1 MIGVVGLH
9 IVMIAP
15 EQFPVPGSGSVEICI
30 LSIAK
35 KLANH
40 HKVTILSRR
49 SPHHG
54 RRSHMG
60 NVTIVRVPARRKRTY
75 VSSVLRYLKKNRR
88 FDFIQVDNRPHY
100 MAKVKKAFP
109 NTPVSLFLHSL
120 TFVPKTSRVA
130 ASLKLADLI
139 IANSTSLKSKV
150 SRRFS
155 SQKQKIRTVYLCADT
170 SRFKPPSQAERMRNR
185 KRYRIGRSFAILFV
199 GRVIPRKGL
208 PVLIKAT
215 NIVRRKVRKARLI
228 IVGGGRRSYI
238 RKLKSQARRLK
249 VPAIFL
255 GKIPH
260 KSIHHLYQAAD
271 CFVCPSQRHEAF
283 GLVNVEAM
291 STGVPVVAS
300 NIGGIK
306 EIIVHGRNGYLVKNY
321 RRPASFSRYILKIAN
336 KKGKAGEM
344 SRRGRQSVKRRFSWG
359 RTASHLSRLMRKIR
373 RGKSYAWRN

>member
-1 MIGVVGLH
+1 MVGLH

-40 HKVTILSRR
+40 HKVTILSRM
-49 SPHHG
+49 SPHHV
-54 RRSHMG
+54 RRSQMG
-60 NVTIVRVPARRKRTY
+60 NVTVVRVPAKRKRTY
-75 VSSVLRYLKKNRR
+75 LSSVLRYLKKNRR

-120 TFVPKTSRVA
+120 TFVPKTSRIS
-130 ASLKLADLI
+130 ASLKKADLI

-150 SRRFS
+150 SLRFS

-199 GRVIPRKGL
+199 GRVIPRKGI

-215 NIVRRKVRKARLI
+215 NIVRRKVRKARVI
-228 IVGGGRRSYI
+228 IVGGGSRSYI

-249 VPAIFL
+249 VPATFL

-260 KSIHHLYQAAD
+260 KSIHRLYQAAD

-306 EIIVHGRNGYLVKNY
+306 EIINHGSNGYLVRNY
-321 RRPASFSRYILKIAN
+321 RSPASFSRYILKIAN

-359 RTASHLSRLMRKIR
+359 RTASHLSKLMRKIR
-373 RGKSYAWRN
+373 RCKSYASRN